1 MDEVLHDICNN
12 IWETGKWPSIS
23 TKSIIITIPNN
34 LQLCN
39 NCRTI
44 SLITH
49 GSRVMLKIILN
60 ILKPLAE
67 NIIADDQAGFRH
79 GIRTIEHISNLRILC
94 ENISNI
100 R

>member
-1 MDEVLHDICNN
+1 M
-12 IWETGKWPSIS
+12 
-23 TKSIIITIPNN
+23 IPVSC
-34 LQLCN
+34 LA
-39 NCRTI
+39 
-44 SLITH
+44 H
-49 GSRVMLKIILN
+49 G
-60 ILKPLAE
+60 LAE